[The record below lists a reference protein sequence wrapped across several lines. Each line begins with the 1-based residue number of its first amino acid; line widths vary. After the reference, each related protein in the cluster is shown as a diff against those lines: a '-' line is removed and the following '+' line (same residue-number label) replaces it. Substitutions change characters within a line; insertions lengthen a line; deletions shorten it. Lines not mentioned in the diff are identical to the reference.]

1 MPFDKKEYMKK
12 YTQTEKSKKFYRIRH
27 WRERG
32 LTDDFEKVYQLY
44 LDTTNCMKCSIEL
57 IECKKNSPAKKC
69 MDHDHD
75 TGLYRAI
82 LCNSCNVSNLD
93 DRHAQPNNKVGIK
106 NIVFSSSGYRFQK
119 MKNYKLHYS
128 IWFKTI
134 EEAIKYKDEYLKN

>member
-44 LDTTNCMKCSIEL
+44 LDTTNCMKCNVEIKGYD
-57 IECKKNSPAKKC
+57 KK